1 MSPTS
6 YIARAADAAA
16 RHIGDELMVMSG
28 RDSSLFSLNETA
40 AVLWEAADGSA
51 TLEQIVERHICPE
64 FDVEPAIALADAEEV
79 ARELAA
85 HGILIV
91 SDTPIPA
98 P

>member
-1 MSPTS
+1 VSTAR

-40 AVLWEAADGSA
+40 AALWEAADGA
-51 TLEQIVERHICPE
+51 TPLEQIVELHICAE
-64 FDVEPAIALADAEEV
+64 FEVDPATALADAEEV
-79 ARELAA
+79 TRELAS

-91 SDTPIPA
+91 SDVPIPG